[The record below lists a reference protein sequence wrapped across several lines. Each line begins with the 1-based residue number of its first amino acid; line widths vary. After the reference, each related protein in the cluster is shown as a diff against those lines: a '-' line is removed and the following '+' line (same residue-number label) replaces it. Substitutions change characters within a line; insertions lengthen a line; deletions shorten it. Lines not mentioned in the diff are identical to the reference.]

1 MERIGGAAAA
11 RCWPGSVALSGR
23 RQAAGFAL
31 TLLGLPALTLL
42 LWQLRSQ
49 LSLPSDILLFLALV
63 VTVALV
69 GGLWPALLAAI
80 AGFLLLNYFF
90 TPPIHAWTIAER
102 DNLLALVV
110 FVAIAAAVSVIVD
123 KAARRTRQAAQA
135 SAEASRP
142 GHRGRQRVPR

>member
-1 MERIGGAAAA
+1 MG
-11 RCWPGSVALSGR
+11 C
-23 RQAAGFAL
+23 
-31 TLLGLPALTLL
+31 GLPC
-42 LWQLRSQ
+42 S
-49 LSLPSDILLFLALV
+49 PPF
-63 VTVALV
+63 
-69 GGLWPALLAAI
+69 

-135 SAEASRP
+135 SAEASALATVA
-142 GHRGRQRVPR
+142 GSVFRGDRAVTALLS